1 MYAKSSTGGLHRA
14 KRKQSITCT
23 PKVRLEDCI
32 VPKENS
38 ITCTPKTATGGGLH
52 SAKTKQSIRLHV
64 RQTCNELTEWQC
76 LVYHTKPSR
85 KPPAF
90 GLNLIT
96 GRWST
101 WVPAAGYNTEYRVV
115 IVTAHHCLVKHRSFA
130 VQTSAVGGGGGE
142 GGSREWS
149 SEEDNRSF
157 FPVLWAIKW
166 L

>member
-1 MYAKSSTGGLHRA
+1 MYAQSATGGLHSAKTKQHYMYAKSATGGLHSA
-14 KRKQSITCT
+14 KTKQSITCT
-23 PKVRLEDCI
+23 PK
-32 VPKENS
+32 N
-38 ITCTPKTATGGGLH
+38 ATGGGLH

-64 RQTCNELTEWQC
+64 RQKCNELTEWKC

-101 WVPAAGYNTEYRVV
+101 WVPAAGYNTEYKIV
-115 IVTAHHCLVKHRSFA
+115 IVYTHHCLVKHWSFA
-130 VQTSAVGGGGGE
+130 VQTSAVGGGPEVGCA
-142 GGSREWS
+142 REWS

-157 FPVLWAIKW
+157 LQCFEQ
-166 L
+166 